1 MNPVQEKIITEMGI
15 GPIWKLRPDSNEQQI
30 LPQEVIPMH
39 SSPISSNSI
48 DLRAQVQIEDT
59 LGLESNKATC
69 QVCGWSSITLND
81 SAPRPSSNVIY
92 LFIRECTNGSEI
104 DTVPELADAA
114 EALLNNILRELR
126 LKRGSSAYVASI
138 VKTKPNDVLSKGLI
152 EHGGEVS
159 ACVSCTKKQ
168 IELIRPSVI
177 ISLGNNSAISLLGL
191 EGATTI
197 TDLRRTLYRYDGT
210 PLIVTHELDYLL
222 QHPKEKLSLWS
233 DFCFAM
239 SAIQIQ

>member
-15 GPIWKLRPDSNEQQI
+15 GPIWKLRPDSNEQRI
-30 LPQEVIPMH
+30 LPQEVMPMH
-39 SSPISSNSI
+39 SSHTASNST
-48 DLRAQVQIEDT
+48 DLRAQVQIEDA
-59 LGLESNKATC
+59 LGLESSRATC
-69 QVCGWSSITLND
+69 QVCGWCSITSED
-81 SAPRPSSNVIY
+81 SASRPSSDVIY
-92 LFIRECTNGSEI
+92 LFIREYTNGSEI

-126 LKRGSSAYVASI
+126 LKRGSSAYVASM
-138 VKTKPNDVLSKGLI
+138 VKAKPNKALNRGLI
-152 EHGGEVS
+152 EHNGEVL

-177 ISLGNNSAISLLGL
+177 ISLGNYPAISILGL
-191 EGATTI
+191 DDATSI
-197 TDLRRTLYRYDGT
+197 TDLRRTMYRYDGT

-222 QHPKEKLSLWS
+222 QHPKEKHSLWS

-239 SAIQIQ
+239 NAIHIQ